1 MKKVLITM
9 LGAFALLPMMAGN
22 NNVAPWGWAT
32 CSDEAG
38 TAYMLNGGNFSD
50 ATTATLTALG
60 DGKTDDSQIKQAI
73 AKNDIIIF
81 DGSKGD
87 FTIGETMKIS
97 STKNKTLIGINNA
110 RLCTKFFLTDED
122 NAYLKSQNLEGLS
135 STDQYTGTLPDGTT
149 LTCDRRAFF
158 TKKAIMELQYQKT
171 GAYSL
176 PNKSGIF
183 HIETSSENIIIRN
196 LSLIGP
202 GAVDIDG
209 ADLITN
215 QGKHVWIDHCTFVD
229 SQDGALDSKVCDW
242 ATYTYNHFYY
252 TSRSYSHAYTC
263 GCGWVS
269 NHEMVI
275 HMTFAC
281 NIWGE
286 GCMRRLPQA
295 DDCYIHL
302 VNNYHNC
309 AGNSVGMTINS
320 YSRALVEGNYA
331 ASGVKSPLTGSG
343 ANRNVTAKDNSF
355 SASSVGEPVSV
366 PYQYTMMPA
375 ADVPA
380 ALGGEEGAGAKLGND
395 AENILSTIPTKDR
408 GTKTSS
414 LYYFVDG
421 LVSKNSS
428 GLSTVDFSDG
438 ATLVL
443 NNSSK
448 AWSNGTAVT
457 IDGES
462 YTTLKL
468 SNGAENIFTAPEGK
482 DVRSITFYS
491 YINVKEEN
499 INFTTYPEYGFRT
512 CYWGKV
518 ADQSYT
524 ESASDVQILKSRDPK
539 NPDVASFTINPTHV
553 VKFSN
558 KGEQLCFA
566 MKVTYVEQSTGISAP
581 RTIQQPTDHAVYTL
595 QGVRVDKPTK
605 GIYIQNGKKIIIK

>member
-171 GAYSL
+171 GVYSL

-281 NIWGE
+281 NIWGK

-331 ASGVKSPLTGSG
+331 AAGVNKPLDGSG
-343 ANRNVTAKDNSF
+343 ANRNVTARDNSF
-355 SASSVGEPVSV
+355 SATSVGNEVIM
-366 PYQYTMMPA
+366 PYPYTKIPA
-375 ADVPA
+375 TDVPA
-380 ALGGEEGAGAKLGND
+380 VLTGNEGAGATLGND
-395 AENILSTIPTKDR
+395 ATYILSTIPTVSR
-408 GTKTSS
+408 GGATSTT

-421 LVSKNSS
+421 LVGTNSD
-428 GLSTVDFSDG
+428 GLSIVEFTDG
-438 ATLVL
+438 ATLLL
-443 NNSSK
+443 NKSDK
-448 AWSNGTAVT
+448 AWSNGTSIVA
-457 IDGES
+457 DDEK
-462 YTTLKL
+462 YTSLKV
-468 SNGAENIFTAPEGK
+468 SNGAENIFTAPDGK
-482 DVRSITFYS
+482 LVSGITFYS

-499 INFTTYPEYGFRT
+499 IDFTKYPEYGFRT
-512 CYWGKV
+512 SFWKKV
-518 ADQSYT
+518 GNLTFTATSD
-524 ESASDVQILKSRDPK
+524 DVQILKSRDPED
-539 NPDVASFTINPTHV
+539 PDIATFKITPANVVSFTNT
-553 VKFSN
+553 
-558 KGEQLCFA
+558 GEQVCFV
-566 MKVTYVEQSTGISAP
+566 MKVTYTEGATGV
-581 RTIQQPTDHAVYTL
+581 PTVRNSRPADNAYYTL
-595 QGVRVDKPTK
+595 QGVRVDQPSK

>member
-1 MKKVLITM
+1 
-9 LGAFALLPMMAGN
+9 MAS

-32 CSDEAG
+32 CSDESG

-81 DGSKGD
+81 DGSKGE

-171 GAYSL
+171 GVYSL

-183 HIETSSENIIIRN
+183 HIETSSENIII
-196 LSLIGP
+196 
-202 GAVDIDG
+202 
-209 ADLITN
+209 DLITN

-281 NIWGE
+281 NIWGK

-331 ASGVKSPLTGSG
+331 AAGVNKPLDGSG
-343 ANRNVTAKDNSF
+343 ANRNVTARDNSF
-355 SASSVGEPVSV
+355 SATSVGNEVIM
-366 PYQYTMMPA
+366 PYPYTKIPA
-375 ADVPA
+375 TDVPA
-380 ALGGEEGAGAKLGND
+380 VLTGNEGAGATLGND
-395 AENILSTIPTKDR
+395 ATYILSTIPTVSR
-408 GTKTSS
+408 GGATSTT

-421 LVSKNSS
+421 LVGTNSD
-428 GLSTVDFSDG
+428 GLSIIEFIDG
-438 ATLVL
+438 ATLLL
-443 NNSSK
+443 NKSDK
-448 AWSNGTAVT
+448 AWSNGTSIVA
-457 IDGES
+457 DDEK
-462 YTTLKL
+462 YTSLKV
-468 SNGAENIFTAPEGK
+468 SNGAENIFTAPDGK
-482 DVRSITFYS
+482 LVSGITFYS

-499 INFTTYPEYGFRT
+499 IDFTKYPEYGFRT
-512 CYWGKV
+512 SFWKKV
-518 ADQSYT
+518 GNLTFTATSD
-524 ESASDVQILKSRDPK
+524 DVQILKSRDPED
-539 NPDVASFTINPTHV
+539 PDIATFKITPANVVSFTNT
-553 VKFSN
+553 
-558 KGEQLCFA
+558 GEQVCFV
-566 MKVTYVEQSTGISAP
+566 MKVTYTEGATGV
-581 RTIQQPTDHAVYTL
+581 PTVRNSRPADNAYYTL
-595 QGVRVDKPTK
+595 QGVRVDKPAK

>member
-1 MKKVLITM
+1 MKNFLMTLM
-9 LGAFALLPMMAGN
+9 GAVALLPAMAS

-171 GAYSL
+171 GVYSL

-275 HMTFAC
+275 HMTFA
-281 NIWGE
+281 
-286 GCMRRLPQA
+286 
-295 DDCYIHL
+295 YIHL

-331 ASGVKSPLTGSG
+331 AAGVNKPLDGSG
-343 ANRNVTAKDNSF
+343 ANRNVTARDNSF
-355 SASSVGEPVSV
+355 SATSVGNEVIM
-366 PYQYTMMPA
+366 PYPYTKIPA
-375 ADVPA
+375 TDVPA
-380 ALGGEEGAGAKLGND
+380 VLTGNEGAGATLGND
-395 AENILSTIPTKDR
+395 ATYILSTIPTVSR
-408 GTKTSS
+408 GGATSTT

-421 LVSKNSS
+421 LVGTNSD
-428 GLSTVDFSDG
+428 GLSIVEFIDG
-438 ATLVL
+438 ATLLL
-443 NNSSK
+443 NKSDK
-448 AWSNGTAVT
+448 AWSNGTSIVA
-457 IDGES
+457 DDEK
-462 YTTLKL
+462 YTSLKV
-468 SNGAENIFTAPEGK
+468 SNGAENIFTAPDGK
-482 DVRSITFYS
+482 LVSGITFYS

-499 INFTTYPEYGFRT
+499 IDFTKYPEYGFRT
-512 CYWGKV
+512 SFWKKV
-518 ADQSYT
+518 GNLTFTATSD
-524 ESASDVQILKSRDPK
+524 DVQILKSRDPED
-539 NPDVASFTINPTHV
+539 PDIATFKITPANVVSFTNT
-553 VKFSN
+553 
-558 KGEQLCFA
+558 GEQVCFV
-566 MKVTYVEQSTGISAP
+566 MKVTYTEGATGV
-581 RTIQQPTDHAVYTL
+581 PTVRNSRPADNAYYTL
-595 QGVRVDKPTK
+595 QGVRVDHPSK